1 MKMDN
6 QSLNGRV
13 RLATLED
20 ADEIL
25 AIYAPYIEQTT
36 ISFEWTVP
44 TPEAFR
50 ARMKQSMEDYP
61 YIVYEE
67 NGVILGYAYAHRA
80 FERYSYRFCAE
91 LSVYIKQ
98 DARVKGIGTLLYRI
112 LIDLCREMGIKTLYG
127 VVTNPN
133 EASFRL
139 HERLGFVRVGNF
151 PNSGHKFD
159 QWIDVIWYALPIGE
173 YEPHPREITP
183 FSQLSK
189 TYVSLTLTKYLN

>member
-1 MKMDN
+1 MMAE
-6 QSLNGRV
+6 NGRI
-13 RLATLED
+13 RKALLED
-20 ADEIL
+20 AEEIL
-25 AIYAPYIEQTT
+25 AIYAPYIEKTT

-44 TPEAFR
+44 TIEAFR
-50 ARMKQSMEDYP
+50 ARMLQSMEEYP
-61 YIVYEE
+61 YLVYEE
-67 NGVILGYAYAHRA
+67 NDAILGYAYAHRA

-91 LSVYIKQ
+91 LSVYVRQ
-98 DARVKGIGTLLYRI
+98 DARVRGIGTVLYRT
-112 LIDLCREMGIKTLYG
+112 LIDLCHRMGLKTLYG

-173 YEPHPREITP
+173 YDPTPREIIP
-183 FSQLSK
+183 FSQLPDTIINELLS
-189 TYVSLTLTKYLN
+189 KYLD